1 MGIQIYGFWRSLAT
15 FRVRVAL
22 RLKGLP
28 FEETPIDILSGEQF
42 EPGYEQV
49 NAERVVPT
57 FIHDGHFVFQSMA
70 IIEYIEEL
78 KPEPRLIPADPKE
91 RAYARALALMNVAD
105 SHPLVTP
112 RVRNHLA
119 KSFGADAHSIEQWGK
134 HWSTE
139 GLATYERLLSRRPPA
154 PFALGADPSIADICI
169 ATQVVGAQYVK
180 LDLAAFPIVA
190 KLAERC
196 FALPAFAS
204 SHPFEQPSY
213 KKAAAAS

>member
-57 FIHDGHFVFQSMA
+57 FIHDGHSVFQSMA

-204 SHPFEQPSY
+204 SHPFEQLSY